1 MKWERKK
8 DDDGAPAWMTTY
20 SDLMTLLLVF
30 FVLLFSMS
38 VLNQQKFQQFIASYQ
53 GMGILD
59 GGVNP
64 IVDTEAAPDAYP
76 QRPDTP
82 EAAAAL
88 ARAQQLMQ
96 TYETVKNFLTA
107 NGLESM
113 VEVRYEER
121 GIALDIKERILFD
134 SGKADLKPEAVRLLD
149 KLAGLLSQLPDND
162 IRVEGYTDNR
172 PIHTI
177 QFPTNWELS
186 TARAARVVRYFIEEH
201 RLRPQRFIAVGYGE
215 YRPLYPND
223 SPEHMAE
230 NRRVV
235 LLLGLENSSPTQQSE
250 VDSSA
255 SQRGSSN

>member
-1 MKWERKK
+1 MASKK
-8 DDDGAPAWMTTY
+8 GQKKQEEGAPTWMITY
-20 SDLMTLLLVF
+20 SDLMTQLVVF
-30 FVLLFSMS
+30 FVLLFSFS

-59 GGVNP
+59 GGVSP
-64 IVDTEAAPDAYP
+64 IVETEPAPADYP
-76 QRPDTP
+76 ENLETP

-88 ARAQQLMQ
+88 ARAREMME
-96 TYETVKNFLTA
+96 TYQTVKNFLTA

-134 SGKADLKPEAVRLLD
+134 SGRADLKPEAIKLLD
-149 KLAGLLSQLPDND
+149 KLSGLLSQIPNEV
-162 IRVEGYTDNR
+162 RVEGYTDNR
-172 PIHTI
+172 PIHTL

-201 RLRPQRFIAVGYGE
+201 HLKPERFVAIGYGE

-223 SPEHMAE
+223 TPEHMAE

-235 LLLGLENSSPTQQSE
+235 LLIGTT
-250 VDSSA
+250 
-255 SQRGSSN
+255 R